1 MSIPRCCAFVALFW
15 IVDASPAS
23 AQCSYSMS
31 KTAFSVP
38 STLSI
43 QSASVVTGSSCSWTA
58 TTTDSWITITNGT
71 DHTGLGSVSFRVAAN
86 PTSSVRTGT
95 LLVAGYTLT
104 VTQAAG
110 SCTYSVSPT
119 SFAIDALSTSRTLS
133 VTAGTQCTW
142 GASTAET
149 WITITNP
156 GAGVGIS
163 SVTFSVTANGAA
175 TQRVGTLTVAGQ
187 AVTVTQAGDPGAT
200 PPPPPPSNL
209 RIVR

>member
-1 MSIPRCCAFVALFW
+1 V
-15 IVDASPAS
+15 
-23 AQCSYSMS
+23 
-31 KTAFSVP
+31 
-38 STLSI
+38 
-43 QSASVVTGSSCSWTA
+43 
-58 TTTDSWITITNGT
+58 N
-71 DHTGLGSVSFRVAAN
+71 FRVAAN

-95 LLVAGYTLT
+95 LLVAGQILT

-119 SFAIDALSTSRTLS
+119 SFAIDPLSTSRTLS
-133 VTAGTQCTW
+133 VVTGTQCTW
-142 GASTAET
+142 GASTVET

>member
-1 MSIPRCCAFVALFW
+1 
-15 IVDASPAS
+15 
-23 AQCSYSMS
+23 
-31 KTAFSVP
+31 
-38 STLSI
+38 
-43 QSASVVTGSSCSWTA
+43 
-58 TTTDSWITITNGT
+58 
-71 DHTGLGSVSFRVAAN
+71 VSFRVAAN

-119 SFAIDALSTSRTLS
+119 SFAIDPLSTSRTLS
-133 VTAGTQCTW
+133 VVTGTQCTW
-142 GASTAET
+142 GASTVET

-163 SVTFSVTANGAA
+163 SVTFSVTANGTA

-187 AVTVTQAGDPGAT
+187 TVTVTQAGDAGAT
-200 PPPPPPSNL
+200 PPPRPSNL